1 MAKKVIVTEEQWTQL
16 RLEYISSTE
25 VSMRGLQKKYGIPFN
40 QIRNRVEQ
48 EKWQEQR
55 EAIKSKSMQK
65 SIDLIS
71 DFKAEQIER
80 AMKVGNDI
88 LDKVEESLKDINRM
102 IAKTVV
108 TVKEKKF
115 DDKGGFVETTTT
127 KEEFGTVDVGI
138 DRAGLK
144 QLSSVLR
151 DLKEIGLFRAELD
164 RQEQEARI
172 NKLRKDAEEEEA
184 DNTIIVQFAS
194 GIEEYGD

>member
-1 MAKKVIVTEEQWTQL
+1 MAKKVIIAEETWTQL
-16 RLEYISSTE
+16 RLEYISSSE
-25 VSMRGLQKKYGIPFN
+25 VSIRGLQKKYGIPYN
-40 QIRNRVEQ
+40 QIRNRVEE
-48 EKWQEQR
+48 EKWTEQR

-65 SIDLIS
+65 SINLIS

-80 AMKVGNDI
+80 AMKVGNNI
-88 LDKVEESLKDINRM
+88 LDKVEESLKDINRV
-102 IAKTVV
+102 ITKTVV

-115 DDKGGFVETTTT
+115 TDNGGFVETTTT

-172 NKLRKDAEEEEA
+172 NKLRKDAEEENVDTEITVTFMEDGYA
-184 DNTIIVQFAS
+184 D
-194 GIEEYGD
+194 

>member
-1 MAKKVIVTEEQWTQL
+1 MAKKVIVAEETWTQL
-16 RLEYISSTE
+16 RLEYISTDTSI
-25 VSMRGLQKKYGIPFN
+25 RGLQKKYGVPFN
-40 QIRNRVEQ
+40 QIRNRVED

-88 LDKVEESLKDINRM
+88 LDKVEESLKDINRV

-115 DDKGGFVETTTT
+115 NDDGGFVETTTT
-127 KEEFGTVDVGI
+127 KESFGTVDVGI

-172 NKLRKDAEEEEA
+172 NKLRKDAEEEET

-194 GIEEYGD
+194 DIEEYGD